1 MPYPAAVGFEF
12 IFRKLSYRFVKF
24 PEDSHLVIGQRSGDW
39 YRIGYMVSHKVDF
52 DLQAVNESSHLNQSL
67 NLWFFLIRAVKH
79 FLI

>member
-39 YRIGYMVSHKVDF
+39 YRIGYMVS
-52 DLQAVNESSHLNQSL
+52 LST
-67 NLWFFLIRAVKH
+67 
-79 FLI
+79 